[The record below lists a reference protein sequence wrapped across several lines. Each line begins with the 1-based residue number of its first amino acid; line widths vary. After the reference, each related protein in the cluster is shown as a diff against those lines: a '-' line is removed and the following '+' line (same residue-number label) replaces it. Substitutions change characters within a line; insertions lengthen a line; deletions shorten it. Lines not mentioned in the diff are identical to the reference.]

1 MKSSTVTVSSKYQ
14 IVIPA
19 ELRESM
25 QIRPGS
31 KLTMVEM
38 GGQVRLL
45 PVLPPSAYR
54 GIARN
59 LSNTDIPS
67 EPERF

>member
-14 IVIPA
+14 IVIPT

-45 PVLPPSAYR
+45 PVLAASAYR
-54 GIARN
+54 GIARQ

>member
-1 MKSSTVTVSSKYQ
+1 MKASTVTVSSKYQ

-19 ELRESM
+19 ELRQSM
-25 QIRPGS
+25 QIQPGS
-31 KLTMVEM
+31 KLTLVEM

-45 PVLPPSAYR
+45 PVLPASAYR

-59 LSNTDIPS
+59 LSNTDIAS
-67 EPERF
+67 EPERL

>member
-38 GGQVRLL
+38 GGQIRLL
-45 PVLPPSAYR
+45 PVLHASAYR
-54 GIARN
+54 GIARQ

>member
-14 IVIPA
+14 TVLPA
-19 ELRESM
+19 ELRKNM

-38 GGQVRLL
+38 GGRVRLL
-45 PVLPPSAYR
+45 PVLPASAYR
-54 GIARN
+54 GIARQ
-59 LSNTDIPS
+59 LSNTDIPA

>member
-1 MKSSTVTVSSKYQ
+1 MKSTTVTVSSKYQ

-19 ELRESM
+19 DVRESM
-25 QIRPGS
+25 RIRPGS

-38 GGQVRLL
+38 GGQIRLL
-45 PVLPPSAYR
+45 PVLPANAYR
-54 GIARN
+54 GIARG

-67 EPERF
+67 EPDRF

>member
-1 MKSSTVTVSSKYQ
+1 MKSTTVTVSSKYQ
-14 IVIPA
+14 IVIPTD
-19 ELRESM
+19 LRQSL

-31 KLTMVEM
+31 KLTLVEL

-45 PVLPPSAYR
+45 PVLPASAYR
-54 GIARN
+54 GIARG
-59 LSNTDIPS
+59 LSSSDIPA